1 MKLSHHPVLPSKYFS
16 VNTKVTEFANNSNY
30 GSGVFIGTEIGFSV
44 PAVQRSVFNKQQTQ
58 SHQLCWGSLDIVPF
72 PGTAAEVPAL
82 LPAQTSASGYLRV
95 VTGKKK
101 KKKSHFLSPAQAE
114 IFNKPLLSFQC
125 CLNSH
130 PPASKLFGKTYKKKE
145 EKSGNHKFPSAFPS
159 ARLSC
164 LYLYKGG
171 TGSFYLGVVT

>member
-1 MKLSHHPVLPSKYFS
+1 MKLSHHPALPSKYFS

-82 LPAQTSASGYLRV
+82 LPAQTSASEYLRV

-101 KKKSHFLSPAQAE
+101 KNH
-114 IFNKPLLSFQC
+114 IFYPLPKQKFS
-125 CLNSH
+125 
-130 PPASKLFGKTYKKKE
+130 T
-145 EKSGNHKFPSAFPS
+145 NHCSAFS
-159 ARLSC
+159 AVSIVTLQPAN
-164 LYLYKGG
+164 YLAKRIKRRKR
-171 TGSFYLGVVT
+171 SLVTTSSPVHFPLQD